1 MKKIQLSMVAAA
13 VIDDLNRRDKLAKM
27 NNIPIKIVTIEEDTK
42 LWLFSS

>member
-27 NNIPIKIVTIEEDTK
+27 NNKTGKTKVIKKD
-42 LWLFSS
+42 S